1 MQRSVWKIGIPL
13 LLFGLLVLGFS
24 VTSAFAL
31 SPLPV
36 NYQPTPVVVQNN
48 SSSSSTTSTTTQSSG
63 TTTTQSGGT
72 TTTGT
77 TTTGTTTQTTS
88 QSSSVVNN
96 SAASPLTVSYN
107 PTPVVVT
114 PTTTSTTT
122 TGTTGTTTTG
132 TTTTTPSSSQ
142 VVVNNPASPLP
153 VSYNPTPVVVTPT
166 TTTGTTTTGTTGTTG
181 TTTVQPEQPAPAG
194 LTADEATLYDLINQ
208 DRADY
213 GVNPVSVNM
222 TAVQAATA
230 KAQDMI
236 TNDYFGHDSPTYG
249 MPSQMLTEF
258 GVTYTTTGEN
268 IAEVANVEVANSD
281 FMSDTGHKD
290 NILNPAFT
298 QVGVGVIPYNGY
310 EVVVEEFIG

>member
-1 MQRSVWKIGIPL
+1 MQRAVWKIGIPL

-24 VTSAFAL
+24 VSGAFAA

-36 NYQPTPVVVQNN
+36 SYNPTPVVVQNN
-48 SSSSSTTSTTTQSSG
+48 SSSGSTTSTTSG

-77 TTTGTTTQTTS
+77 TTTGTTTPTAS
-88 QSSSVVNN
+88 QPSPVVNN
-96 SAASPLTVSYN
+96 STASPLPVSYT
-107 PTPVVVT
+107 PTPVVYT
-114 PTTTSTTT
+114 SPTTPTTT
-122 TGTTGTTTTG
+122 TGTTGTTAT
-132 TTTTTPSSSQ
+132 
-142 VVVNNPASPLP
+142 
-153 VSYNPTPVVVTPT
+153 PTPVNTS
-166 TTTGTTTTGTTGTTG
+166 
-181 TTTVQPEQPAPAG
+181 G
-194 LTADEATLYDLINQ
+194 LTADEATLVDLINE

-213 GVNPVSVNM
+213 GVSTVTVNM
-222 TAVQAATA
+222 TATEAATA

-258 GVTYTTTGEN
+258 GVTYTVTGEN

-281 FMSDTGHKD
+281 FMSDSGHSAI
-290 NILNPAFT
+290 ILDPSFT

>member
-1 MQRSVWKIGIPL
+1 MQRAVWKIAVPL

-24 VTSAFAL
+24 VSGAFAA
-31 SPLPV
+31 SPLLV
-36 NYQPTPVVVQNN
+36 RYQPTPVVVQNN

-77 TTTGTTTQTTS
+77 TGPTTTTQ
-88 QSSSVVNN
+88 
-96 SAASPLTVSYN
+96 
-107 PTPVVVT
+107 
-114 PTTTSTTT
+114 
-122 TGTTGTTTTG
+122 
-132 TTTTTPSSSQ
+132 PSSP
-142 VVVNNPASPLP
+142 VVVNNPARPLP
-153 VSYNPTPVVVTPT
+153 VSYTPTPVVVTPT

-181 TTTVQPEQPAPAG
+181 TTTVQPAQPAPAG

-208 DRADY
+208 DRAAY
-213 GVNPVSVNM
+213 GVNPVSINM

-236 TNDYFGHDSPTYG
+236 TNNYFGHDSPTYG

-298 QVGVGVIPYNGY
+298 QVGVGVLPYNGY